1 MPYKDKASTFRRNIA
16 PWYGV
21 GPEKVRVRNKLTNET
36 LITPRNQWNRVRGI
50 AGKYPTFEAMWN
62 ALRWAS
68 TLGDDIRKDRAVAN
82 LSKVLD
88 TFDLPSNFDSEIEA
102 IKQAFEDLPEEMRA
116 KFWERNDWLMRQ
128 TYNYYREYIH
138 ISPETATFGI
148 KFDPDYEPTQQER
161 ELWTKRG
168 AMGKSAQ
175 PEIIRRL
182 WSALSEFGIDRSDY
196 L

>member
-1 MPYKDKASTFRRNIA
+1 
-16 PWYGV
+16 
-21 GPEKVRVRNKLTNET
+21 
-36 LITPRNQWNRVRGI
+36 
-50 AGKYPTFEAMWN
+50 
-62 ALRWAS
+62 
-68 TLGDDIRKDRAVAN
+68 
-82 LSKVLD
+82 
-88 TFDLPSNFDSEIEA
+88 
-102 IKQAFEDLPEEMRA
+102 
-116 KFWERNDWLMRQ
+116 MRQ

-138 ISPETATFGI
+138 TSPETATFGI

-182 WSALSEFGIDRSDY
+182 WSALSEFSIDRSDY

>member
-1 MPYKDKASTFRRNIA
+1 
-16 PWYGV
+16 
-21 GPEKVRVRNKLTNET
+21 
-36 LITPRNQWNRVRGI
+36 
-50 AGKYPTFEAMWN
+50 
-62 ALRWAS
+62 
-68 TLGDDIRKDRAVAN
+68 
-82 LSKVLD
+82 
-88 TFDLPSNFDSEIEA
+88 
-102 IKQAFEDLPEEMRA
+102 
-116 KFWERNDWLMRQ
+116 MRQ

-138 ISPETATFGI
+138 TSPETATFGI

-161 ELWTKRG
+161 ELWAKRG